1 MKKLLVVAVLAVFSF
16 NSSRAEEGIQFFN
29 GTWSEAQAK
38 AKQENKLIFLD
49 CYAVWCGPCK
59 WMASHVFTNDTVS
72 GFFNRNFICVAQ
84 DMEKGEGLELAKKYS
99 VKNYP
104 TYIWAD
110 ATGKQIQRS
119 VGSTTAQNFLSIA
132 EGAIDPTK
140 NLSYLKEQYL
150 NDNRKPEF
158 LLQYA
163 HALAN
168 AYDMSYQTIADE
180 YFRALNVN
188 ELSSETNWKTILE
201 FTPNINSY
209 IYMVLDKSPEPF
221 YKKYGKDSVEHVKN
235 DLALRSI
242 DFAAQQKDS
251 VLFDKAVASLRT
263 NIDVGVQKKSS
274 ERELAY
280 YKSMKDWTRY
290 ALKARLYVPIYF
302 WNDAEQLNAICWTF
316 FQRIDDKEK
325 LTSAEK
331 WIARSVELKDEYANT
346 DTYANI
352 LNKEGKKK
360 EAIDM
365 AKHSIE
371 VAKKA
376 GEDYSETEALL
387 KAVEGNN

>member
-1 MKKLLVVAVLAVFSF
+1 MKKLFILAITILFVFTTAKAGSEISF
-16 NSSRAEEGIQFFN
+16 FT
-29 GTWSEAQAK
+29 GTFKEAQVK

-49 CYAVWCGPCK
+49 CYATWCGPCK
-59 WMASHVFTNDTVS
+59 WMSAHVFTNDTVAN
-72 GFFNRNFICVAQ
+72 FFNRNFVCVAQ
-84 DMEKGEGLELAKKYS
+84 DMEKGEGLELAKTYS

-119 VGSTTAQNFLSIA
+119 VGSTSAGNFLSIA
-132 EGAIDPTK
+132 GNAIDPKK
-140 NLSYLKEQYL
+140 NLNYLKEQYL
-150 NDNRKPEF
+150 ADNRKPEF

-163 HALAN
+163 HALSA

-180 YFRALNVN
+180 YFRTQPVEQLAG
-188 ELSSETNWKTILE
+188 ETNWKTILE
-201 FTPNINSY
+201 FTPNLNSY
-209 IYMVLDKSPEPF
+209 IYGQLEKSPDAF
-221 YKKYGKDSVEHVKN
+221 YKKYGKDSVQHVMN

-251 VLFDKAVASLRT
+251 MLFEKAVTHLRT
-263 NIDVGVQKKSS
+263 SIDVNVQKQSS

-280 YKSMKDWTRY
+280 YKSMKDWNRY

-302 WNDAEQLNAICWTF
+302 MNDADMLNAVCWTF

-325 LTSAEK
+325 LASAEE
-331 WIARSVELKDEYANT
+331 WIAQSVKLKDEYANT

-352 LNKEGKKK
+352 LNKEGKTK

-371 VAKKA
+371 MAKKA
-376 GEDYSETEALL
+376 GEDYSETEKLL
-387 KAVEGNN
+387 NDMQKGN